1 MTLSLP
7 RTALSIAE
15 LDDLDH
21 DGVVRFVRALEEFG
35 HRMVWIPEVAGR
47 EAFTTAALVLS
58 ATEKLIVGNGV
69 ARALER
75 VPKSAGSAARDLAAG
90 YPGRY
95 VLGLG
100 VSGAVRERG
109 VGPLPFLRSYLD
121 GVDEVAA
128 GVPRVLGA
136 YSAGITKLAAERADG
151 LITFLV
157 TPEHTRW
164 ARETVGD
171 LFLSVVQWAVVGRS
185 RAEAREVARQR
196 LAYYLT
202 LPHQIAKLTRLGFT
216 EADLAPPGSD
226 RLVDALVACG
236 TPAQVRE
243 AVQAQ
248 YDAGATQVA
257 LTLVGPLDDGKLAA
271 YRALAEEEN

>member
-21 DGVVRFVRALEEFG
+21 DGAVRFVRALERFG

-243 AVQAQ
+243 AVRAQ

-257 LTLVGPLDDGKLAA
+257 LTLVGPLDDAKLGA
-271 YRALAEEEN
+271 YRALAEVED

>member
-21 DGVVRFVRALEEFG
+21 DGAVRFVRALEEFG

-121 GVDEVAA
+121 GVDKVAS

-243 AVQAQ
+243 AVRAQ

-257 LTLVGPLDDGKLAA
+257 VTLVGPLDEVKLDA
-271 YRALAEEEN
+271 YRALALEEN